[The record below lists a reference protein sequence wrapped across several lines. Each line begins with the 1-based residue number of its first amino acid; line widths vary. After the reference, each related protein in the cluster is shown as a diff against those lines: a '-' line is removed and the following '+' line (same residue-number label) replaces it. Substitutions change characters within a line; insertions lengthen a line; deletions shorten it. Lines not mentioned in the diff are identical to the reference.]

1 MSLNGQAVQE
11 PVQPPPPSVIVC
23 DIPMTREVRFSW
35 HSHEEH
41 QLAWAASGVLIV
53 QCDGGSYV
61 LPPTRAL
68 WIPAQTPHETSAS
81 GVATMRSAYLR
92 PEGCPISWD
101 EPTPVAVSRLL
112 AELISHLDSDEV
124 VGAPRRRAEQL
135 MYDLL
140 EPVATAA
147 VELPM
152 PTEPRAYDVAAGLL
166 ADPRDGRTLADWGRA
181 VGASERSLARAFVA
195 STGLTFGT
203 WRTRA
208 RLQAALS
215 LLAAGCPVSTVAGEV
230 GYDTPSAFVAAF
242 RRETGITP
250 GSYFAAAPSIG
261 SGRRLAAR

>member
-1 MSLNGQAVQE
+1 MSRNGQAGRK
-11 PVQPPPPSVIVC
+11 PARSSSPSVIVC
-23 DIPMTREVRFSW
+23 DFPMTRDVRFSW

-53 QCDGGSYV
+53 QCRGRSYV

-92 PEGCPISWD
+92 PEGCPIGWV

-112 AELISHLDSDEV
+112 AELISYLDAEAV
-124 VGAPRRRAEQL
+124 VDAPRRRAEQL
-135 MYDLL
+135 LYDLL

-152 PTEPRAYDVAAGLL
+152 PSEPRAHDVAAGLL
-166 ADPRDGRTLADWGRA
+166 ADPRDARTLAEWGHT

-215 LLAAGCPVSTVAGEV
+215 LLAAGGPVSTVAGEV
-230 GYDTPSAFVAAF
+230 GYETPSAFVAAF
-242 RRETGITP
+242 RRETGMTP
-250 GSYFAAAPSIG
+250 GSYFAA
-261 SGRRLAAR
+261 